1 MKQKKN
7 LLDYNQQYNIAE
19 KFIIH
24 NTNDENIP
32 INYKMTSQ
40 TWSDVISK
48 WSGTEI
54 STAAINDVMAD
65 LGVKS
70 VQLAKGSEIY
80 VFACAISK

>member
-1 MKQKKN
+1 MKPLKK
-7 LLDYNQQYNIAE
+7 LDYEQQYNIAE

-24 NTNDENIP
+24 NTNEKTIP
-32 INYKMTSQ
+32 INYKMNSQ
-40 TWSDVISK
+40 TCADVISR
-48 WSGTEI
+48 WCGTEI
-54 STAAINDVMAD
+54 STAAINEVMAD

>member
-32 INYKMTSQ
+32 INYKMTTQ
-40 TWSDVISK
+40 TWADVISK

-54 STAAINDVMAD
+54 SIAAVNEVMAD
-65 LGVKS
+65 LGVES
-70 VQLAKGSEIY
+70 VQLAKGTEIF
-80 VFACAISK
+80 VFACTVSK